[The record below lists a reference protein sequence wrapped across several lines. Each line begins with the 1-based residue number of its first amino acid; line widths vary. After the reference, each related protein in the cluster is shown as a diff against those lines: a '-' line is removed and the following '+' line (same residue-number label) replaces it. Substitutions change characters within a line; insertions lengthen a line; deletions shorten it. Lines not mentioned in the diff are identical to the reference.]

1 MHLRSL
7 LTPLLS
13 STLLLS
19 TLGCSKKND
28 PPAVGTGTLR
38 SDGQLI
44 NCNVSASSSFR
55 ATAGQQYDYLLVT
68 MQATLASASSEVARI
83 EFVRPAGR
91 TNSDYNLSSITYFA
105 NSSSAGT
112 RYNDATS
119 ASVGETS
126 NGVFSGN
133 FFATSY
139 NAPIKNITG
148 MFTDA
153 RL

>member
-38 SDGQLI
+38 SDGPLI
-44 NCNVSASSSFR
+44 SCNVSASRSSS
-55 ATAGQQYDYLLVT
+55 ATTGRQYDYLLVT
-68 MQATLASASSEVARI
+68 MQATPASASSEVVRI

-91 TNSDYNLSSITYFA
+91 TTSDYNLSSITYFA
-105 NSSSAGT
+105 SSSSAG
-112 RYNDATS
+112 RLYNNATS

-133 FFATSY
+133 FFATDYSTP
-139 NAPIKNITG
+139 NKGITG
-148 MFTDA
+148 MFADV
-153 RL
+153 R